1 MMSYVGTAAFIGFMT
16 ILAVTVTL
24 ILSSA
29 VMITAFTMYMAHKEN
44 KAYNRRLAVD
54 NLENLIYMLY
64 GVEMR
69 PSYYS
74 YMRKAIM
81 RHRINGGSSTS
92 YWLPPGSRRKR

>member
-1 MMSYVGTAAFIGFMT
+1 MISRVDIAALVGVMT
-16 ILAVTVTL
+16 IFAVTVTL
-24 ILSSA
+24 ILSS
-29 VMITAFTMYMAHKEN
+29 VVIGTAFSMWMAHKEN
-44 KAYNRRLAVD
+44 KAFNRRLAVD